1 MFSIKTDPEFL
12 FTFCSKLE
20 FDIFLNRWIK
30 VLIFKIF
37 NLNCLFRF
45 LVDCGL
51 SKPALKDRAVESR
64 ERGTE
69 FLLPLNSILD
79 RMHKPEERDRFVIF
93 VLLIF
98 SKFYYVQKGTFVFNR
113 KLFSSWIRIY
123 LNPHFFLG

>member
-30 VLIFKIF
+30 VRIFKIF

-93 VLLIF
+93 F
-98 SKFYYVQKGTFVFNR
+98 FY
-113 KLFSSWIRIY
+113 L
-123 LNPHFFLG
+123 FFLNFTMFKRIKWICLIKIFLR